1 MRQDF
6 TWCSGYQ
13 VEEDLLCLWGWHYDN
28 ATPFSRD
35 TLNGGKLI
43 WYEHMST
50 LTQWL
55 SVRVLHPVTLIKQL
69 LTTSGL
75 FQISVPPLSPPHNF
89 WDSWNRV
96 SALELGCY
104 QLLTLDTIY
113 SKVSSLVSFWPCLSV
128 LIIHVNIALLCFPLH
143 LCYPC
148 PHTSCTSN
156 IPINAIVT
164 SECTALL
171 SQKSGIRGVSNSG
184 FSSCAVPTYYCRS
197 KYS

>member
-6 TWCSGYQ
+6 TDA
-13 VEEDLLCLWGWHYDN
+13 VVIKFEEDLLCLWGWHYDN

-104 QLLTLDTIY
+104 QLLTLDTILVKSHLLFLSDLPLCAHY
-113 SKVSSLVSFWPCLSV
+113 SCKHC
-128 LIIHVNIALLCFPLH
+128 LLCFPLH
-143 LCYPC
+143 LCSPALI
-148 PHTSCTSN
+148 PLGTSTSQLMLCYKWVHCTTQ
-156 IPINAIVT
+156 P
-164 SECTALL
+164 E
-171 SQKSGIRGVSNSG
+171 SGIRGVFDMASAHVL
-184 FSSCAVPTYYCRS
+184 CQPTIAS